1 MVLELQ
7 TGKVWLA
14 ALPGMCARGSRDALA
29 PLVGGL
35 VPSTCGHRV
44 EAIPVC
50 PFHTCPMLVTSTEV
64 TSIGQVWQAG
74 DTLNGPSYI
83 VYSPAGKSPWG

>member
-14 ALPGMCARGSRDALA
+14 ALPGLCARGSRDALA

-50 PFHTCPMLVTSTEV
+50 PFHTCPMLVTSQHRQADVE
-64 TSIGQVWQAG
+64 GQAG
-74 DTLNGPSYI
+74 DALNGPSYI